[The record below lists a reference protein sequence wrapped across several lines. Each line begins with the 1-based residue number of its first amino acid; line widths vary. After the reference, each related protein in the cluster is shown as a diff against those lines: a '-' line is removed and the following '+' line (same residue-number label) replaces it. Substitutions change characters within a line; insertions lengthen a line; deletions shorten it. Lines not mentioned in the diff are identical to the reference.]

1 MDLDNHF
8 FQHMEKKK
16 RKRDVIKLF
25 VGQIPSTID
34 EPSLGAFLSDYVT
47 ILDVTIL
54 RDRKTNMNKRCAFV
68 YVESHDAANTL
79 ISSLSEKFYFPN
91 MRTPVHIDYANTHG
105 TSKQSASTHEQ
116 FSINKS
122 PFPNNQH
129 TLSSRSPTETDYT
142 HDQANNSIPKSTNLA
157 SPTNMKMFPL
167 HAQEVESDSGNSKSS
182 YSANAPA
189 VLSLPPQGNGSLS
202 SGTYPESV
210 SSSPRYIQPSQNMV
224 MIPPSASS
232 ISLSPSVYPVPINQI
247 TQPTN
252 GAGST
257 ILFPPCLY
265 TPFAVPQNVSNLSS
279 LPIPTYPN
287 VFMVPRPTSQGI
299 VLPLMMPDR
308 VAPVPISSSQG
319 QESEGIRMVSDISG
333 FHQEGP
339 MGANVFVYHIPS
351 SVDDE
356 MLREL
361 FLPFG
366 TILSTK
372 VYIDTVTQQSRGFG
386 FVSYSTVAEADRAIA
401 AMNGFT
407 VNGKQ
412 LKVQKKKEKQHYP
425 INYTYNS

>member
-1 MDLDNHF
+1 
-8 FQHMEKKK
+8 
-16 RKRDVIKLF
+16 
-25 VGQIPSTID
+25 
-34 EPSLGAFLSDYVT
+34 
-47 ILDVTIL
+47 
-54 RDRKTNMNKRCAFV
+54 
-68 YVESHDAANTL
+68 
-79 ISSLSEKFYFPN
+79 

-129 TLSSRSPTETDYT
+129 TLSPRSPTETDYT
-142 HDQANNSIPKSTNLA
+142 HDQANNSIPKSANLA

-265 TPFAVPQNVSNLSS
+265 TPFAVPQNVSYLSS

-333 FHQEGP
+333 FHQEGEVDQWSLYPGP

-372 VYIDTVTQQSRGFG
+372 VVLAVMFHVSGVYRYSNATESR
-386 FVSYSTVAEADRAIA
+386 VWIC
-401 AMNGFT
+401 
-407 VNGKQ
+407 
-412 LKVQKKKEKQHYP
+412 
-425 INYTYNS
+425 